1 MIQAVAQRVH
11 QVFVAC
17 VLGMSLVSA
26 PAVARQAPA
35 FVNSP
40 LSPITLA
47 ELPVNGRL
55 TYERILAGGPFPYD
69 KDGTVF
75 GNRERLLPL
84 QKRGFYREY
93 TVRTPGVRGRGAK
106 RIVCGGR
113 SVQLPEQCYYSADHY
128 NSFRPIQ
135 P

>member
-1 MIQAVAQRVH
+1 MIQAVAKR
-11 QVFVAC
+11 AYPILMAG
-17 VLGMSLVSA
+17 VLGAALVGA
-26 PAVARQAPA
+26 PVAARQ
-35 FVNSP
+35 SP
-40 LSPITLA
+40 DVVSHLPSISLT

-55 TYERILAGGPFPYD
+55 TYERIVSGGPFPYD

-106 RIVCGGR
+106 RIVCGGWA
-113 SVQLPEQCYYSADHY
+113 QPPQQCYYSADHY
-128 NSFRPIQ
+128 NSFRSITP
-135 P
+135 